1 MTARVASR
9 VAWGLLLADV
19 GLLVWSLIL
28 ETGFAPGHEDIVFL
42 YGGIGLVL
50 GYGGVG
56 ALIVSRHPLNAIGW
70 LFCAV
75 ATVFALSAYA
85 DEFVTRGLFTGSM
98 TFVLPL
104 AWLQSWLFVLALE
117 AIPLVLLLFPDGR
130 PPSRRWRLLV
140 WAIVAFTLLTVLG
153 FIVSPDGLE
162 APEGFVLDN
171 PTAIEPLARLSGA
184 FLTVGGIGSLAAAVA
199 ALTALVLRFRRSS
212 GDERQQI
219 RWLAYVGLA
228 ALLVMIGSFATQG
241 NVVVNNTFFF
251 LFFLVLALGIPA
263 ATGIAILK
271 HRLYDIDLV
280 IRKTIVYAALAAFVT
295 VVYVGIV
302 VGVGAAV
309 GSRGNTIL
317 SAAAAAVVALAFQPA
332 RRWAQHL
339 ANRLVFGKRATPYE
353 VLSTFSERLSD
364 AYSVDDVL
372 PRVARVL
379 AEGTGAEGVTVWL
392 RVGDRFHAAGSW
404 PSEASGAAA
413 DVGRPPQPSF
423 EVRHLGEPL
432 GAISVTMPANESI
445 TAAQEKLAAEVAAQA
460 GLVLRNV
467 RLVEELRESRRRIVA
482 AQDER
487 AKKLERNIHDGAQQ
501 QLVAL
506 TVKARLARQ
515 LAARD
520 AAKTEEMLAQI
531 EQDTQHALEDLRDL
545 ARGIYPPLLAD
556 KGLPAA
562 LAAQAR
568 KVPIPT
574 RVATDDVGRLEPE
587 VEATIYFCTLE
598 ALQNVTKYAQAS
610 TVHVSLRQDDGVIEF
625 TVADDGR
632 GFDPAVD
639 GHGTGLQGIA
649 DRLAALGGT
658 FTIET
663 GPGRGTIV
671 RGQVPARTTEAAAR

>member
-1 MTARVASR
+1 MRRSTSFWL
-9 VAWGLLLADV
+9 AWGSFVIDIA
-19 GLLVWSLIL
+19 LLVWSFVLA
-28 ETGFAPGHEDIVFL
+28 TGAASGEKDFIVI

-56 ALIVSRHPLNAIGW
+56 ALMASRRPGNAIGW
-70 LFCAV
+70 LFCAT
-75 ATVFALSAYA
+75 ATVFALSAFA
-85 DEFVTRGLFTGSM
+85 DEFVTRGLVTGSM
-98 TFVLPL
+98 AFVIPI

-117 AIPLVLLLFPDGR
+117 SIPLVLVLFPDGR
-130 PPSRRWRLLV
+130 PPSRRWRPLV
-140 WAIVAFTLLTVLG
+140 WAIASLTVLA
-153 FIVSPDGLE
+153 VL
-162 APEGFVLDN
+162 GFVLSPNELETPERFHLEN
-171 PTAIEPLARLSGA
+171 PTAIEPLEPLADV
-184 FLTVGGIGSLAAAVA
+184 FLTVGGIGSLVAALA

-219 RWLAYVGLA
+219 RWLAYVGIA
-228 ALLVMIGSFATQG
+228 ALVLMVGTFATES
-241 NVVVNNTFFF
+241 NVVVNNV
-251 LFFLVLALGIPA
+251 LFFLLFIVLAIGVPA
-263 ATGIAILK
+263 AIGTAILK
-271 HRLYDIDLV
+271 YGLYEIDLV
-280 IRKTIVYAALAAFVT
+280 IRRTIVYAALAAFVT
-295 VVYVGIV
+295 VVYVSIV

-332 RRWAQHL
+332 RRRAQHL

-353 VLSTFSERLSD
+353 VLSTFSDRLAD

-372 PRVARVL
+372 PRIARVL
-379 AEGTGAEGVTVWL
+379 AEGTGAEEVTVWL
-392 RVGDRFHAAGSW
+392 RVDDRFRAAGSW
-404 PSEASGAAA
+404 PSDAPTTAT
-413 DVGRPPQPSF
+413 DVDRLPDPSF
-423 EVRHLGEPL
+423 EVRHLGEAL
-432 GAISVTMPANESI
+432 GAISVTMPANERI

-482 AQDER
+482 AQDDR

-506 TVKARLARQ
+506 RVKARLARQ

-520 AAKTEEMLAQI
+520 TAKTEEMLAQI
-531 EQDTQHALEDLRDL
+531 EEDTQHALEDLRDL

-574 RVATDDVGRLEPE
+574 QVAADGIGRFEPE

-598 ALQNVTKYAQAS
+598 ALQNATKYAQAS
-610 TVHVSLRQDDGVIEF
+610 TVDVSLRQDDGVVEF

-632 GFDPAVD
+632 GFDPGVTNL
-639 GHGTGLQGIA
+639 GTGLQGMV
-649 DRLAALGGT
+649 DRVEAIGGT
-658 FTIET
+658 IEIESAT
-663 GPGRGTIV
+663 GAGTTV
-671 RGQVPARTTEAAAR
+671 RGRIPATEMTR

>member
-1 MTARVASR
+1 MRRSTSSR
-9 VAWGLLLADV
+9 LAWGLFAADLA
-19 GLLVWSLIL
+19 LLVWSLFL
-28 ETGFAPGHEDIVFL
+28 ATGYAPEDADFVLI

-56 ALIVSRHPLNAIGW
+56 TLIASRQPRNAIGW
-70 LFCAV
+70 LFCTV
-75 ATVFALSAYA
+75 ATIFAVSAFT
-85 DEFVTRGLFTGSM
+85 DEFVTRGLVTGS
-98 TFVLPL
+98 TTLVIPL

-117 AIPLVLLLFPDGR
+117 AIPLVLVLFPDGR

-140 WAIVAFTLLTVLG
+140 WAIGGFTLLAVLG
-153 FIVSPDGLE
+153 FILSPNPLE
-162 APEGFVLDN
+162 APDPFRLEN
-171 PTAIEPLARLSGA
+171 PTAVQSLAPLADVL
-184 FLTVGGIGSLAAAVA
+184 LTVGGIGSLVAALA
-199 ALTALVLRFRRSS
+199 ALTALVVRFRRSS

-219 RWLAYVGLA
+219 RWLAYVGIA
-228 ALLVMIGSFATQG
+228 ALVLMVGSFATES
-241 NVVVNNTFFF
+241 NVVVNNALFF
-251 LFFLVLALGIPA
+251 LFFLVLAMGIPA
-263 ATGIAILK
+263 AIGVAILK
-271 HRLYDIDLV
+271 HRLYEIDLV
-280 IRKTIVYAALAAFVT
+280 VRKTIVYAVLAAFVT
-295 VVYVGIV
+295 VVYIGIV

-309 GSRGNTIL
+309 GSRGNAIL
-317 SAAAAAVVALAFQPA
+317 SAVAAAIVALAFQPA
-332 RRWAQHL
+332 RRRAQHL

-353 VLSTFSERLSD
+353 VLSTFSDRLSD

-372 PRVARVL
+372 PRIARVL
-379 AEGTGAEGVTVWL
+379 AEGTGAEEVTVWL
-392 RVGDRFHAAGSW
+392 RVGDRYRAAGSW
-404 PSEASGAAA
+404 PSEAHGAAA
-413 DVGRPPQPSF
+413 DVDRPPQPSF

-432 GAISVTMPANESI
+432 GAISVRMPASEPI

-520 AAKTEEMLAQI
+520 TAKTEEMLAQI

-574 RVATDDVGRLEPE
+574 RVATDGVGRFEPE

-610 TVHVSLRQDDGVIEF
+610 TVDVSLRQDDGVVEF

-632 GFDPAVD
+632 GFDPGVTNL
-639 GHGTGLQGIA
+639 GTGLQGMV
-649 DRLAALGGT
+649 DRVEAIGGT
-658 FTIET
+658 IDIESAT
-663 GPGRGTIV
+663 GAGTIV
-671 RGQVPARTTEAAAR
+671 RGRIPAMETIR

>member
-1 MTARVASR
+1 VRRSTSFWL
-9 VAWGLLLADV
+9 AWGSFVIDIA
-19 GLLVWSLIL
+19 LLVWSFVLA
-28 ETGFAPGHEDIVFL
+28 TGAASGEKDFIVI

-56 ALIVSRHPLNAIGW
+56 ALMASRRPGNAIGW
-70 LFCAV
+70 LFCAT
-75 ATVFALSAYA
+75 ATVFALSAFA
-85 DEFVTRGLFTGSM
+85 DEFVTRGLVTGSM
-98 TFVLPL
+98 AFVIPI

-117 AIPLVLLLFPDGR
+117 SIPLVLVLFPDGR
-130 PPSRRWRLLV
+130 PPSRRWRPLV
-140 WAIVAFTLLTVLG
+140 WAIASLTVLA
-153 FIVSPDGLE
+153 VL
-162 APEGFVLDN
+162 GFVLSPNELETPERFHLEN
-171 PTAIEPLARLSGA
+171 PTAIEPLEPLADV
-184 FLTVGGIGSLAAAVA
+184 FLTVGGIGSLVAALA

-219 RWLAYVGLA
+219 RWLAYVGIA
-228 ALLVMIGSFATQG
+228 ALVLMVGTFATES
-241 NVVVNNTFFF
+241 NVVVNNV
-251 LFFLVLALGIPA
+251 LFFLLFIVLAIGVPA
-263 ATGIAILK
+263 AIGTAILK
-271 HRLYDIDLV
+271 YGLYEIDLV
-280 IRKTIVYAALAAFVT
+280 IRRTIVYAALAAFVT
-295 VVYVGIV
+295 VVYVSIV

-332 RRWAQHL
+332 RRRAQHL

-353 VLSTFSERLSD
+353 VLSTFSDRLAD

-372 PRVARVL
+372 PRIARVL
-379 AEGTGAEGVTVWL
+379 AEGTGAEEVTVWL
-392 RVGDRFHAAGSW
+392 RVDDRFRAAGSW
-404 PSEASGAAA
+404 PSDAPTTAT
-413 DVGRPPQPSF
+413 DVDRLPDPSF
-423 EVRHLGEPL
+423 EVRHLGEAL
-432 GAISVTMPANESI
+432 GAISVTMPANERI

-482 AQDER
+482 AQDDR

-506 TVKARLARQ
+506 RVKARLARQ

-520 AAKTEEMLAQI
+520 TAKTEEMLAQI
-531 EQDTQHALEDLRDL
+531 EEDTQHALEDLRDL

-574 RVATDDVGRLEPE
+574 QVAADGIDRFEPE

-598 ALQNVTKYAQAS
+598 ALQNATKYAQAS
-610 TVHVSLRQDDGVIEF
+610 TVDVSLRQDDGVVEF

-632 GFDPAVD
+632 GFDPGVTNL
-639 GHGTGLQGIA
+639 GTGLQGMV
-649 DRLAALGGT
+649 DRVEAIGGT
-658 FTIET
+658 IEIESAT
-663 GPGRGTIV
+663 GAGTTV
-671 RGQVPARTTEAAAR
+671 RGRIPATEMTR

>member
-1 MTARVASR
+1 VRRSTSFWL
-9 VAWGLLLADV
+9 AWGSFVIDIA
-19 GLLVWSLIL
+19 LLVWSFVLA
-28 ETGFAPGHEDIVFL
+28 TGAASGEKDFIVI

-56 ALIVSRHPLNAIGW
+56 ALMASRRPGNAIGW
-70 LFCAV
+70 LFCAT
-75 ATVFALSAYA
+75 ATVFALSAFA
-85 DEFVTRGLFTGSM
+85 DEFVTRGLVTGSM
-98 TFVLPL
+98 AFVIPI

-117 AIPLVLLLFPDGR
+117 SIPLVLVLFPDGR
-130 PPSRRWRLLV
+130 PPSRRWRPLV
-140 WAIVAFTLLTVLG
+140 WAIASLTVLA
-153 FIVSPDGLE
+153 VL
-162 APEGFVLDN
+162 GFVLSPNELETPERFHLEN
-171 PTAIEPLARLSGA
+171 PTAIEPLEPLADV
-184 FLTVGGIGSLAAAVA
+184 FLTVGGIGSLVAALA

-219 RWLAYVGLA
+219 RWLAYVGIA
-228 ALLVMIGSFATQG
+228 ALVLMVGTFATES
-241 NVVVNNTFFF
+241 NVVVNNV
-251 LFFLVLALGIPA
+251 LFFLLFIVLAIGVPA
-263 ATGIAILK
+263 AIGTAILK
-271 HRLYDIDLV
+271 YGLYEIDLV
-280 IRKTIVYAALAAFVT
+280 IRRTIVYAALAAFVT
-295 VVYVGIV
+295 VVYVSIV

-332 RRWAQHL
+332 RRRAQHL

-353 VLSTFSERLSD
+353 VLSTFSDRLAD

-372 PRVARVL
+372 PRIARVL
-379 AEGTGAEGVTVWL
+379 AEGTGAEEVTVWL
-392 RVGDRFHAAGSW
+392 RVDDRFRAAGSW
-404 PSEASGAAA
+404 PSDAPTTAT
-413 DVGRPPQPSF
+413 DVDRLPDPSF
-423 EVRHLGEPL
+423 EVRHLGEAL
-432 GAISVTMPANESI
+432 GAISVTMPANERI

-482 AQDER
+482 AQDDR

-506 TVKARLARQ
+506 RVKARLARQ

-520 AAKTEEMLAQI
+520 TAKTEEMLAQI
-531 EQDTQHALEDLRDL
+531 EEDTQHALEDLRDL

-574 RVATDDVGRLEPE
+574 QVAADGIGRFEPE

-598 ALQNVTKYAQAS
+598 ALQNATKYAQAS
-610 TVHVSLRQDDGVIEF
+610 TVDVSLRQDDGVVEF

-632 GFDPAVD
+632 GFDPGVTNL
-639 GHGTGLQGIA
+639 GTGLQGMV
-649 DRLAALGGT
+649 DRVEAIGGT
-658 FTIET
+658 IEIESAT
-663 GPGRGTIV
+663 GAGTTV
-671 RGQVPARTTEAAAR
+671 RGRIPATEMTR